1 LIIEHPLLGFTQW
14 KCKMLLDC
22 SR

>member
-14 KCKMLLDC
+14 KCKMLLNC